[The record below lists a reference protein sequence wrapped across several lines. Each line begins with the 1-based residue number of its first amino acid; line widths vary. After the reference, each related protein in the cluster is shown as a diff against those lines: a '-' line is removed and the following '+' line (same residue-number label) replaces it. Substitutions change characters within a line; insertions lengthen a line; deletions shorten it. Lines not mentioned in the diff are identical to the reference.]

1 MTRAELR
8 ASLSLAGIYMFRML
22 GLFMILPVFSV
33 YARDLPDA
41 TPLAIGLAISIYG
54 LTQAVLQ
61 IPFGLWSD
69 RYGRKPLIAVGL
81 VLFAAGS
88 AIAAISHSIYGIL
101 AGRALQG
108 AGAVA
113 GVVMALAADLTR
125 EEHRTKA
132 MALIGV
138 SIGLSFAVS
147 MVAGPLLAGWV
158 GVPGLF
164 WIIAGLAVSSLLLLY
179 LVVPNPVITRFHRDA
194 EAQPSQFRTVLAN
207 PELLRLDLGIFALH
221 LILTATFLALPLI
234 LKDRIGLDSAAHWRL
249 YLPVFVFSLA
259 AMIPFVILAEKR
271 RRMKPVF
278 LGFIG
283 LVAVADTGLFLFG
296 DTLLDVGVLLWLF
309 FTAFNLLEA
318 TLPSMISKA
327 APADLK
333 GTAMGVYS
341 TAQFLGAF
349 AGGIGGG
356 AVYGRFGPEY
366 VFIFCALVA
375 GFWLVLAFSM
385 KPPRYLSSVLVNV
398 GALPGSEA
406 TSLTRHLLCI
416 PGVAEAVV
424 LEDDG
429 VAYLKVEKEALD
441 RDKLRTLLSDC
452 SENKPAQVS
461 DAAWIA
467 KDADCAAGIDG
478 QPSTIN

>member
-33 YARDLPDA
+33 YARDLLDA
-41 TPLAIGLAISIYG
+41 TPQLIGLAISAYG
-54 LTQAVLQ
+54 LTQALLQ

-88 AIAAISHSIYGIL
+88 VLAAVSDSIYGIV

-138 SIGLSFAVS
+138 SIGLSFAAS
-147 MVAGPLLAGWV
+147 MVAGPILAGWV

-164 WIIAGLAVSSLLLLY
+164 WIIAGLAVSSLVLLY
-179 LVVPNPVITRFHRDA
+179 TAVPNPVITRFHRDA
-194 EAQPSQFRTVLAN
+194 QAQPAQFKTVLAN
-207 PELLRLDLGIFALH
+207 AELLRLDFGIFALH
-221 LILTATFLALPLI
+221 LILTATFTALPLI
-234 LKDRIGLDSAAHWRL
+234 LADRIGLPAAEHWRV
-249 YLPVFVFSLA
+249 YLPVFACSLVL
-259 AMIPFVILAEKR
+259 MVPFVVLAEKR
-271 RRMKPVF
+271 RKMKAVF

-283 LVAVADTGLFLFG
+283 VVALADAGLFVVS
-296 DTLLDVGVLLWLF
+296 DTLLGVGVLLSLF

-327 APADLK
+327 APPDLK
-333 GTAMGVYS
+333 GTAMGIYS

-349 AGGIGGG
+349 AGGLGGG
-356 AVYGRFGPEY
+356 AIYGHFGPQS
-366 VFIFCALVA
+366 VFIFCAAVAAFWLLVA
-375 GFWLVLAFSM
+375 VRM
-385 KPPRYLSSVLVNV
+385 KPPRHLSSVLVNV
-398 GALPGSEA
+398 GTLPGSEA
-406 TSLTRHLLCI
+406 SSLAHHLLGV

-424 LEDDG
+424 LGDDG
-429 VAYLKVEKEALD
+429 VAYLKVEKEKLD
-441 RDKLRTLLSDC
+441 HDRLRHLLASRP
-452 SENKPAQVS
+452 EE
-461 DAAWIA
+461 
-467 KDADCAAGIDG
+467 
-478 QPSTIN
+478 